1 VGFNL
6 RMGRPSQLVAA
17 LAVSVRNPEI
27 RRAELAWGLAITAE
41 WAHFVAFGIY
51 AYEQS
56 GATAVGIAGL
66 VRLLPAAIVAPF
78 AASLG
83 DRFRREHFLLA
94 TSLVGSLALGASAAA
109 AYADAVVLVF
119 AFAALFGLAVT
130 LIRPTLQALLPSL
143 ARTPEELIASNAA
156 TSTIESL
163 GTLFGPLIAGV
174 LVSVADVGLV
184 FAVGAG
190 ALLLGAALLA
200 RVKVEGGIDLAAA
213 AAAEGG
219 VWRVIAA
226 GFRTIVRAPR
236 PRLVIS
242 LIVAQTFVR
251 GCLNVLIVVAAF
263 QVFDA
268 GGEAVGYM
276 TAAIGVGGLVGAVGA
291 MTLGGSRLAVTFG
304 RSLVFW
310 GAPIMLIALWPNLAP
325 AILLLALVGAANSVE
340 DVAVFTLLQRIVPNE
355 LLTRVLGVLW
365 ALAMGGVAVG
375 SIAAPLL
382 VNLIGARA
390 AFVAVGAILPVLA
403 LVTYSRLAEIDRAV
417 APAPEL
423 ALIEQVPMFAPLSIA
438 AKERVATNLVPLSV
452 PAGDLVIR
460 AGDVGD
466 RFYIVGDGELDI
478 FAEGLHKRA
487 QRADYFGEIALLRDV
502 PRTATVTATVDSEL
516 YALQRDDFL
525 EAVTGVEAAHAAGHA
540 VAEQRLAQLSN

>member
-1 VGFNL
+1 VD
-6 RMGRPSQLVAA
+6 RPGQLIAA
-17 LAVSVRNPEI
+17 LAVSVRSPRI
-27 RRAELAWGLAITAE
+27 RRAELAWGSAITAE
-41 WAHFVAFGIY
+41 WAHFVAFGVY
-51 AYEQS
+51 AYEQG
-56 GATAVGIAGL
+56 GASAVGIAGL

-83 DRFRREHFLLA
+83 DRFRREHFLLG
-94 TSLVGSLALGASAAA
+94 TSIVGALALGASAAA
-109 AYADAVVLVF
+109 AFADAVVLVF
-119 AFAALFGLAVT
+119 AFAAVFGLACT

-163 GTLFGPLIAGV
+163 GTLFGPLLAGV

-190 ALLLGAALLA
+190 AMLLGAAFLA
-200 RVKVEGGIDLAAA
+200 RVRVEGGVDLAAA

-226 GFRTIVRAPR
+226 GFRTIALAPR
-236 PRLVIS
+236 PRLVTS

-276 TAAIGVGGLVGAVGA
+276 TAAIGVGGLVGAVAA
-291 MTLGGSRLAVTFG
+291 MTLGGSRLAITFG

-310 GAPIMLIALWPNLAP
+310 GAPIMLMALWPNLAP
-325 AILLLALVGAANSVE
+325 ALLLLALVGAANSVE
-340 DVAVFTLLQRIVPNE
+340 DVAGFTLLQRIVPNE

-375 SIAAPLL
+375 SIFAPLL
-382 VNLIGARA
+382 VELIGARA

-403 LVTYSRLAEIDRAV
+403 LVTYSRLSEIDQAV

-423 ALIEQVPMFAPLSIA
+423 ALIEQVPMFAPLSCA
-438 AKERVATNLVPLSV
+438 AKERVAANLVPVSV
-452 PAGDLVIR
+452 PAGEVVIR

-478 FAEGLHKRA
+478 LAEGRHGTA
-487 QRADYFGEIALLRDV
+487 QQADYFGEIALLRDV

-516 YALQRDDFL
+516 YALQRNDFL

-540 VAEQRLAQLSN
+540 VAEQRLAQVSG

>member
-1 VGFNL
+1 MLDWREWDSICGWP
-6 RMGRPSQLVAA
+6 GPSQLLAA

-27 RRAELAWGLAITAE
+27 RRAELAWGSAITAE
-41 WAHFVAFGIY
+41 WAHFVAFGVY
-51 AYEQS
+51 AYEQG
-56 GATAVGIAGL
+56 GASAVGIAGL

-109 AYADAVVLVF
+109 AYAGSVVLVF
-119 AFAALFGLAVT
+119 AFAAVFGLACT

-163 GTLFGPLIAGV
+163 GTLFGPLLAGV
-174 LVSVADVGLV
+174 LVSVAEVGLV

-190 ALLLGAALLA
+190 ALLLGAAALA
-200 RVKVEGGIDLAAA
+200 RSGSKAASTSAAA

-219 VWRVIAA
+219 VWRVIVA

-236 PRLVIS
+236 PRLVTS

-291 MTLGGSRLAVTFG
+291 MTSEGPARRHVRPLAG
-304 RSLVFW
+304 
-310 GAPIMLIALWPNLAP
+310 
-325 AILLLALVGAANSVE
+325 
-340 DVAVFTLLQRIVPNE
+340 
-355 LLTRVLGVLW
+355 VLGRPDH
-365 ALAMGGVAVG
+365 AHGPVAQ
-375 SIAAPLL
+375 P
-382 VNLIGARA
+382 
-390 AFVAVGAILPVLA
+390 
-403 LVTYSRLAEIDRAV
+403 
-417 APAPEL
+417 
-423 ALIEQVPMFAPLSIA
+423 
-438 AKERVATNLVPLSV
+438 
-452 PAGDLVIR
+452 R
-460 AGDVGD
+460 AGD
-466 RFYIVGDGELDI
+466 
-478 FAEGLHKRA
+478 
-487 QRADYFGEIALLRDV
+487 
-502 PRTATVTATVDSEL
+502 S
-516 YALQRDDFL
+516 
-525 EAVTGVEAAHAAGHA
+525 HARG
-540 VAEQRLAQLSN
+540 RRRR